1 MLCYMYKIHLGIVPD
16 LGFLSEDKGRNG
28 PQYIPK
34 HHPAAPA
41 DIHAVRMSSFFC
53 QGPKLFNLLPL
64 QLRQTKTPADKAE
77 AKKLFDRF
85 KHRLDKW
92 LELIPDDPHTGRPPK
107 RNIDPNAIEAQMKK
121 HGVEIRRQWEIV
133 FWKLEREEAAAENNK
148 GDSTGNTNSN
158 SKKRK
163 SKYERTAE
171 ASAKGARNN
180 VNKDWEGW
188 L

>member
-1 MLCYMYKIHLGIVPD
+1 M
-16 LGFLSEDKGRNG
+16 
-28 PQYIPK
+28 
-34 HHPAAPA
+34 
-41 DIHAVRMSSFFC
+41 
-53 QGPKLFNLLPL
+53 
-64 QLRQTKTPADKAE
+64 
-77 AKKLFDRF
+77 
-85 KHRLDKW
+85 
-92 LELIPDDPHTGRPPK
+92 ELIPDDPHTGRPPK

-121 HGVEIRRQWEIV
+121 HGVEIRRQWETV
-133 FWKLEREEAAAENNK
+133 FRKLEREEAAAENNNK

-171 ASAKGARNN
+171 ASAKRARNN